1 MHTATEGVNL
11 LPDICDLGTQN
22 LYNLNVRN
30 VVVTGLAPIGCA
42 PHYLWQYGSENGE
55 CVEQINDMAIAF
67 NFLMRYMV
75 AKLAAELSDAN
86 IIFCDVFEV
95 SMDILKNHERY
106 GEVFFLLLR
115 LLGTIVALN
124 ISSYSPL
131 CCLIRI

>member
-55 CVEQINDMAIAF
+55 CVEQINDMAIEF